1 MRYDVMGCHDG
12 VMDLSQH
19 VETVRSG
26 IVQAASLAD
35 EHTQD
40 VAGRLAVVL
49 DSSARLALF
58 GAISEAATEIS
69 AELAPG
75 SVEMRVVDG
84 NPHFSVHLPQP
95 AGEPTLILPER
106 QDEAG
111 RSSAESEV
119 EEDEPMVRVSLRL
132 PASVKNKV
140 DETADAEGISTNAWL
155 VKAIQNALTPQRH
168 SGQSAGTIGG
178 VFGPGGPFGPNGVF
192 GPGGMFGDGGV
203 FDSRT
208 PRPPRPPRAPRTGNQ
223 VKGWVR

>member
-1 MRYDVMGCHDG
+1 
-12 VMDLSQH
+12 MDLSKH

-35 EHTQD
+35 ERTQD

-49 DSSARLALF
+49 DSSTRLALF
-58 GAISEAATEIS
+58 SAISEAATEIS

-84 NPHFSVHLPQP
+84 DPHFSVHLPQP

-106 QDEAG
+106 QDEASG
-111 RSSAESEV
+111 ASEAEVV

-155 VKAIQNALTPQRH
+155 VKAIQNALTPQRP
-168 SGQSAGTIGG
+168 AGGLPTGTVGG
-178 VFGPGGPFGPNGVF
+178 VFGPNGPFGPNGVF
-192 GPGGMFGDGGV
+192 GPGGVFGDGGM
-203 FDSRT
+203 FDNRAT
-208 PRPPRPPRAPRTGNQ
+208 RPPRPPRGHRNGNQ

>member
-1 MRYDVMGCHDG
+1 
-12 VMDLSQH
+12 MDLSKH
-19 VETVRSG
+19 VETVRNG
-26 IVQAASLAD
+26 IVSAASLAD
-35 EHTQD
+35 EHTQE
-40 VAGRLAVVL
+40 VAGRLANVL

-84 NPHFSVHLPQP
+84 NPNFSVHLPQP

-106 QDEAG
+106 QVSEAA
-111 RSSAESEV
+111 SSAEAEV
-119 EEDEPMVRVSLRL
+119 DEDEPMVRVSLRL

-155 VKAIQNALTPQRH
+155 VKAIQNALTPNRQGGGNPGGL
-168 SGQSAGTIGG
+168 GQLGQLGG
-178 VFGPGGPFGPNGVF
+178 VFGPNGPFGPNGVF
-192 GPGGMFGDGGV
+192 GPGGVFSEGGG
-203 FDSRT
+203 FDTRNRA
-208 PRPPRPPRAPRTGNQ
+208 PRPPRPPRPPRSRGNQ